1 MTHSSRA
8 SRPLLWGFQKEASAH
23 GFACLR
29 ACASNFALKPSRR
42 EILPT
47 CLDVPSESTMQHACR
62 QACAALWPGRGQRP
76 QTNVT
81 NRASGKAQPRRPI
94 GDEYPGS
101 SLDLS
106 PVQQF
111 LHCVQRHHVPATL
124 VYGRGTRHY
133 GFLSAASP
141 LALMQRPSA
150 RRSSAGQS
158 GTNIPAA
165 ALTSLPCNSFYTVSS
180 GITSQRPSCTG
191 GERVTTAN
199 QCCST
204 ARPHA
209 IVNVPQYGA
218 HPPALFYRTFR
229 RLQLPSLQPIRVH
242 GSAGRRA
249 RVSLQLPMNRPAE
262 SKGE

>member
-1 MTHSSRA
+1 MCDTLITHAPA
-8 SRPLLWGFQKEASAH
+8 SLGFPER
-23 GFACLR
+23 GVRTRLRFFFFR

-81 NRASGKAQPRRPI
+81 TA
-94 GDEYPGS
+94 
-101 SLDLS
+101 
-106 PVQQF
+106 
-111 LHCVQRHHVPATL
+111 PA
-124 VYGRGTRHY
+124 V
-133 GFLSAASP
+133 
-141 LALMQRPSA
+141 
-150 RRSSAGQS
+150 RRSRAGQS

>member
-1 MTHSSRA
+1 
-8 SRPLLWGFQKEASAH
+8 
-23 GFACLR
+23 
-29 ACASNFALKPSRR
+29 
-42 EILPT
+42 
-47 CLDVPSESTMQHACR
+47 MQHACR

-150 RRSSAGQS
+150 RRSSAGQTGMS
-158 GTNIPAA
+158 SQQQPRPLSRATVSTLCPAA
-165 ALTSLPCNSFYTVSS
+165 S
-180 GITSQRPSCTG
+180 RPLCTG